1 MNLYLLRH
9 AIAVD
14 PGALRGESDAERPLS
29 PEGKKKMRNIARG
42 MKALDL
48 SFDLILSSPYVR
60 ARETAEIVAREFG
73 IESVL
78 EFTPRLEVGGDPA
91 ALVAE
96 VAAKGKDLADVLLVG
111 HEPQLSKLISHLLS
125 GNSGL
130 SVTMKKGGLCKL
142 DVPRLRYARSAS
154 LEWLLTPSQL
164 ARLSP

>member
-1 MNLYLLRH
+1 MNLFLLRH
-9 AIAVD
+9 GIAVE
-14 PGALRGESDAERPLS
+14 PGALSGASDAGRPLS
-29 PEGKKKMRNIARG
+29 PEGKKKMRKIALG
-42 MKALDL
+42 MKTLEL

-60 ARETAEIVAREFG
+60 ARETAEIVAHEFG
-73 IESVL
+73 SVL

-91 ALVAE
+91 TLVAE
-96 VAAKGKDLADVLLVG
+96 VDARARGLTNVLLVG
-111 HEPQLSKLISHLLS
+111 HEPQLSKLISYLLA

-164 ARLSP
+164 AHLSV

>member
-1 MNLYLLRH
+1 MNLFLLRH
-9 AIAVD
+9 AIAVE
-14 PGALRGESDAERPLS
+14 PGALSGASDADRPLS
-29 PEGKKKMRNIARG
+29 AEGKKKMRKIALG
-42 MKALDL
+42 MKTLEL

-60 ARETAEIVAREFG
+60 ARETAEIVAHEFG
-73 IESVL
+73 SVL

-91 ALVAE
+91 TLVAE
-96 VAAKGKDLADVLLVG
+96 VDARARGLTNVLLVG
-111 HEPQLSKLISHLLS
+111 HEPQLSKLISYLLA

-164 ARLSP
+164 AHLSV

>member
-1 MNLYLLRH
+1 MNLFLLRH
-9 AIAVD
+9 AIAVE
-14 PGALRGESDAERPLS
+14 PGALSGASDAGRPLS
-29 PEGKKKMRNIARG
+29 PEGKKKMRKIALG
-42 MKALDL
+42 MKTLEL

-60 ARETAEIVAREFG
+60 ARETAEIVAHEFG
-73 IESVL
+73 SVL

-91 ALVAE
+91 TLVAE
-96 VAAKGKDLADVLLVG
+96 VDARARGLTNVLLVG
-111 HEPQLSKLISHLLS
+111 HEPQLSKLISYLLA

-164 ARLSP
+164 AHLSV